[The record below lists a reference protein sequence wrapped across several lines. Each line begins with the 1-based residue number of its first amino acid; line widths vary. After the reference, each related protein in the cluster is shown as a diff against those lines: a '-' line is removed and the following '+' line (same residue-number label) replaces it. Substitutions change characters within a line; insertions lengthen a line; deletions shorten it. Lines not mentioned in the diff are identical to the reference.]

1 MKFRDDEWA
10 RKWKSAP
17 IEQRRRIARAVARG
31 EAVADPR
38 DAPLAV
44 ELAERKQ
51 QRLQA
56 RRSGW
61 FSRWHLVIYA
71 GSGVVAVVFAR
82 DVVFAALFVL
92 SALCFAASRFSLRR
106 IERRAGEAHQKN
118 EQIVQQ
124 L

>member
-1 MKFRDDEWA
+1 LKLRGDEWT

-17 IEQRRRIARAVARG
+17 IEQRRRVARAVARG

-51 QRLQA
+51 QRLQS

-71 GSGVVAVVFAR
+71 GSGVVAVVFTR

-92 SALCFAASRFSLRR
+92 STLCFAASRVSLRR

-118 EQIVQQ
+118 EKIVRQ

>member
-1 MKFRDDEWA
+1 VKFRDDEWA
-10 RKWKSAP
+10 RKWKSGP

-31 EAVADPR
+31 EAVADSR

-51 QRLQA
+51 QLLQS

-71 GSGVVAVVFAR
+71 GSGVVAVVFVR

-92 SALCFAASRFSLRR
+92 SALCFAASRFLLRR

-118 EQIVQQ
+118 EQMVQQ

>member
-1 MKFRDDEWA
+1 LKFRDDEWA
-10 RKWKSAP
+10 RKWKGAP
-17 IEQRRRIARAVARG
+17 VAQRRRIAHAVARG

-44 ELAERKQ
+44 ELADRRQ
-51 QRLQA
+51 RRLQS

-71 GSGVVAVVFAR
+71 GIGTVAVVQTHDF
-82 DVVFAALFVL
+82 VFAALFVL
-92 SALCFAASRFSLRR
+92 STLCFAASRVSLRR
-106 IERRAGEAHQKN
+106 IERRAADAHQKN

>member
-1 MKFRDDEWA
+1 LKFRDDWT
-10 RKWKSAP
+10 RKWKSVPA
-17 IEQRRRIARAVARG
+17 EQRRRIARAVARG

-44 ELAERKQ
+44 ELAERR
-51 QRLQA
+51 QRLLQS

-71 GSGVVAVVFAR
+71 GSGVVAVVFTR

-92 SALCFAASRFSLRR
+92 SMLCFVASRVSLRR

-118 EQIVQQ
+118 AQIVQQ

>member
-1 MKFRDDEWA
+1 MKLRGDDWA

-17 IEQRRRIARAVARG
+17 IEQRRRVARAVARG

-51 QRLQA
+51 QRLQS

-71 GSGVVAVVFAR
+71 GSGVVAVVFTR

-92 SALCFAASRFSLRR
+92 STLCFAASRVSLRR

-118 EQIVQQ
+118 EKIVRQ

>member
-1 MKFRDDEWA
+1 LKLRGDDWA

-17 IEQRRRIARAVARG
+17 IEQRRRVARAVARG

-51 QRLQA
+51 QRLQS

-71 GSGVVAVVFAR
+71 GSGVVAVVFTR

-92 SALCFAASRFSLRR
+92 STLCFAASRVSLRR

-118 EQIVQQ
+118 EKIVRQ